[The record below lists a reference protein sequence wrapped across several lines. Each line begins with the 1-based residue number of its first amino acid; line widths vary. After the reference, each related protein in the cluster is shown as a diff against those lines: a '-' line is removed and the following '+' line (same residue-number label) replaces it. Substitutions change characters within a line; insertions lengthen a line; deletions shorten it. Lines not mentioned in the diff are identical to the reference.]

1 MYALYV
7 CLICM
12 PYMYALHVRL
22 RTLGIREDS
31 DGVCALYACLI
42 WLPYVYALCVY
53 LMCMPYVYV
62 LGVLVCLICMPYMVA
77 LHVCLICMP
86 YMYAS
91 QDHLFEKAG
100 FPALGRDT
108 AVSPVQWQVFFSKT
122 EKK

>member
-1 MYALYV
+1 MPYVYALCVCLMCMPYVYALCV

-12 PYMYALHVRL
+12 PYMYALYVCLTRTSEDAGHPRRQRRGVR
-22 RTLGIREDS
+22 
-31 DGVCALYACLI
+31 
-42 WLPYVYALCVY
+42 
-53 LMCMPYVYV
+53 
-62 LGVLVCLICMPYMVA
+62 LICMPYMVA